1 MRTLH
6 VDRST
11 AFQGPKL
18 SYAVG
23 KPRKSEAG
31 TCREM
36 DNCSKMIRKQTDVQ
50 RFKERER
57 D

>member
-1 MRTLH
+1 MHTLH

-23 KPRKSEAG
+23 KPRNSEAG

-36 DNCSKMIRKQTDVQ
+36 DSCSKMIRKQTDVQ